1 MNWPLLIT
9 LEQSREEGNSL
20 CLQVC
25 VCVCVCVCMCVCVY
39 VCVCVCVCV
48 LEADQFN
55 KTVPCDPLCDSAH
68 VL

>member
-25 VCVCVCVCMCVCVY
+25 VCVCVCVC
-39 VCVCVCVCV
+39 V